1 MPFDRVNHDDVC
13 EIILRMID
21 LNWRQVK
28 ERVSVR
34 MKQHISANIEPAFQT
49 TFNSRY
55 LSYQRFIFLLQLNS
69 K

>member
-1 MPFDRVNHDDVC
+1 LRV
-13 EIILRMID
+13 ID